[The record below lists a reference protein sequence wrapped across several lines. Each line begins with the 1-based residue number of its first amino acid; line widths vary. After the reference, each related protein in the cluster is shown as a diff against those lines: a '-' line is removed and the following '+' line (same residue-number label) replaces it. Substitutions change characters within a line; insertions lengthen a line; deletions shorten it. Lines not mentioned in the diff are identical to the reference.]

1 MPKNKVSEYDTTPSS
16 NSDMAGIDIS
26 EGCSPA
32 GINDAIRSGMS
43 HLKKMDNGTDAMTS
57 PVFTTATM
65 SGGTINSAIIGG
77 STKAAGSFTDLVSD
91 TFTLNSVAIGSADI
105 TKLAAVTVTAVEINS
120 LDGASSTQTMQAQM
134 DEKAPLASPA
144 LTGTPTAPTPT
155 AGDSSTNI
163 ATTAF
168 VGAQVAAST
177 PAGAVMAFAMTTAPT
192 GWLEC
197 DGAEISRATY
207 SDLFTAIGTTFGSGD
222 ENFAPWAET
231 APTTFNIPD
240 LRGVFVRG
248 WANAKS
254 NVDADNMYDAGR
266 NFGTEQADAFKSHT
280 HTFRG
285 VSGSSGTGSG
295 SRESQ
300 PTTRTTDAVGD
311 VETRPRNVALMYCIK
326 T

>member
-1 MPKNKVSEYDTTPSS
+1 MPKTKVSEYDTTPSS

-32 GINDAIRSGMS
+32 GINDAIRAGMS

-65 SGGTINSAIIGG
+65 SGGSINSTTVGATTA
-77 STKAAGSFTDLVSD
+77 STGAFTDLTAD
-91 TFTLNSVAIGSADI
+91 TFTLNSVAIGSTDFTKLADI
-105 TKLAAVTVTAVEINS
+105 TVTATEINS
-120 LDGASSTQTMQAQM
+120 LDGASSTETMQSQM
-134 DEKAPLASPA
+134 DDKAPLDSPA

-168 VGAQVAAST
+168 VGTQVASST
-177 PAGAVMAFAMTTAPT
+177 PAGAVLSFAMNTAPT

-197 DGAEISRATY
+197 DGAALDRTTY
-207 SDLFTAIGTTFGSGD
+207 GTLFTAIGTTFGEGD
-222 ENFAPWAET
+222 GS
-231 APTTFNIPD
+231 TTFNIPD

-248 WANAKS
+248 WANGKLNS
-254 NVDADNMYDAGR
+254 GADSIYDAGR
-266 NFGTEQADAFKSHT
+266 NFGTEQADAFKAHA
-280 HTFRG
+280 HTFKG
-285 VSGSSGTGSG
+285 ATGSSGSGTSSRDSVPETQNTGL
-295 SRESQ
+295 
-300 PTTRTTDAVGD
+300 TGD
-311 VETRPRNVALMYCIK
+311 IETRPRNVALMYCIK

>member
-1 MPKNKVSEYDTTPSS
+1 MPKTKISEYDTTPSS

-32 GINDAIRSGMS
+32 GINDAIRAGMS

-65 SGGTINSAIIGG
+65 SGGSINSTTVGATTA
-77 STKAAGSFTDLVSD
+77 STGAFTDLTAD
-91 TFTLNSVAIGSADI
+91 TFTLNSVAIGSADF
-105 TKLAAVTVTAVEINS
+105 TKLSGITVTATEINS

-134 DEKAPLASPA
+134 DNKAPLASPA

-155 AGDSSTNI
+155 AGDSSTQI

-168 VGAQVAAST
+168 VGTQVASST
-177 PAGAVMAFAMTTAPT
+177 PAGAVLSFAMNTAPT

-197 DGAEISRATY
+197 DGAAIARTTYAT
-207 SDLFTAIGTTFGSGD
+207 LFAAIGTTFGEGD
-222 ENFAPWAET
+222 GS
-231 APTTFNIPD
+231 TTFNIPD

-248 WANAKS
+248 WANTRA

-266 NFGTEQADAFKSHT
+266 NFGTEQADAFKSHS
-280 HTFRG
+280 HTFKG
-285 VSGSSGTGSG
+285 ATGSSGSGTSSRDSVPETQNTGATG
-295 SRESQ
+295 
-300 PTTRTTDAVGD
+300 G

>member
-1 MPKNKVSEYDTTPSS
+1 MPKTKISEYDTTPSS

-65 SGGTINSAIIGG
+65 SGGTID
-77 STKAAGSFTDLVSD
+77 STTVGATTASTGAFTDLTAD
-91 TFTLNSVAIGSADI
+91 TFTLNSVTIGSTDF
-105 TKLAAVTVTAVEINS
+105 TKLVDVTVTATEINS

-134 DEKAPLASPA
+134 DGKAPLASPV

-155 AGDSSTNI
+155 AGSSSTQI

-168 VGAQVAAST
+168 VGAKVATST
-177 PAGAVMAFAMTTAPT
+177 PAGAVMAFAMTTPPT
-192 GWLEC
+192 GWREC
-197 DGAEISRATY
+197 NGAAISRSTYAT
-207 SDLFTAIGTTFGSGD
+207 LFAAIGGTFGNGNGS
-222 ENFAPWAET
+222 
-231 APTTFNIPD
+231 TTFNIPD

-248 WANAKS
+248 WAHTKANVNA
-254 NVDADNMYDAGR
+254 NNMYDAGR
-266 NFGTEQADAFKSHT
+266 NFGTMQADAFKSHT
-280 HTFRG
+280 HTFKG
-285 VSGSSGTGSG
+285 STGSSGSGRSSRDSVPQTQNTGATG
-295 SRESQ
+295 
-300 PTTRTTDAVGD
+300 G

>member
-1 MPKNKVSEYDTTPSS
+1 MPKTKVSEYDTTPSS

-32 GINDAIRSGMS
+32 GINDAIRVGMS

-57 PVFTTATM
+57 PEFTTATM
-65 SGGTINSAIIGG
+65 LGGSINSTTVGATTA
-77 STKAAGSFTDLVSD
+77 STGVFTDLTAD
-91 TFTLNSVAIGSADI
+91 TFTLNSVAIGSADF
-105 TKLAAVTVTAVEINS
+105 TKLVGVTVTATEINS
-120 LDGASSTQTMQAQM
+120 LDGASSTVTMQAQM
-134 DEKAPLASPA
+134 DDKAPLASPA

-155 AGDSSTNI
+155 AGDSSTQI

-168 VGAQVAAST
+168 VGTQVASST

-197 DGAEISRATY
+197 DGAEVSRTTY
-207 SDLFTAIGTTFGSGD
+207 SNLFAAIGTTFGAGD
-222 ENFAPWAET
+222 GALDPPTDPA
-231 APTTFNIPD
+231 TTFNIPD
-240 LRGVFVRG
+240 MRGVFVRG
-248 WANAKS
+248 WANAKA

-266 NFGTEQADAFKSHT
+266 NFGTEQADAFKSHS
-280 HTFRG
+280 HTFKG
-285 VSGSSGTGSG
+285 ATGSSGSGTSSRDSVPETQNTGL
-295 SRESQ
+295 
-300 PTTRTTDAVGD
+300 TGD

>member
-1 MPKNKVSEYDTTPSS
+1 MPKTKVSEYDTTPSS

-32 GINDAIRSGMS
+32 GINDAIRAGMS

-65 SGGTINSAIIGG
+65 SGGSINSTTVGATTA
-77 STKAAGSFTDLVSD
+77 STGAFTDLTAD
-91 TFTLNSVAIGSADI
+91 TFTLNSVAIGSTDF
-105 TKLAAVTVTAVEINS
+105 TKLSDITVTATEINS

-134 DEKAPLASPA
+134 DDKAPLASPA

-155 AGDSSTNI
+155 AGDSSTQI

-168 VGAQVAAST
+168 VGAQVASST
-177 PAGAVMAFAMTTAPT
+177 PAGAVLSFAMNTAPT

-197 DGAEISRATY
+197 DGAAIDRTNYAT
-207 SDLFTAIGTTFGSGD
+207 LFTAIGTTFGEGD
-222 ENFAPWAET
+222 GS
-231 APTTFNIPD
+231 TTFNIPD

-248 WANAKS
+248 WANAKL
-254 NVDADNMYDAGR
+254 NAGDDGIYDAGR
-266 NFGTEQADAFKSHT
+266 NFGTEQADAFKAHSHT
-280 HTFRG
+280 FKGAT
-285 VSGSSGTGSG
+285 GSSGSGTSSRDSVPETQNTGL
-295 SRESQ
+295 
-300 PTTRTTDAVGD
+300 TGD
-311 VETRPRNVALMYCIK
+311 IETRPRNVALMYCIK

>member
-1 MPKNKVSEYDTTPSS
+1 MPKTKVSEYDVTPSS

-32 GINDAIRSGMS
+32 GINDAIRAGMS

-65 SGGTINSAIIGG
+65 SGGSINSTTVGATTA
-77 STKAAGSFTDLVSD
+77 STGAFTDLTAN
-91 TFTLNSVAIGSADI
+91 TFTLNSVAIGSADF
-105 TKLAAVTVTAVEINS
+105 TKLSDITVTATEINS

-134 DEKAPLASPA
+134 DDKAPLASPA

-155 AGDSSTNI
+155 AGDSSTKI

-168 VGAQVAAST
+168 VGTQVASST
-177 PAGAVMAFAMTTAPT
+177 PAGAVLSFAMNTAPT

-197 DGAEISRATY
+197 DGAAIARTTYAT
-207 SDLFTAIGTTFGSGD
+207 LFAAIGTTFGEGD
-222 ENFAPWAET
+222 GS
-231 APTTFNIPD
+231 TTFNIPD

-248 WANAKS
+248 WANTKA

-285 VSGSSGTGSG
+285 VYGSSGSGVG

-300 PTTRTTDAVGD
+300 VTTRTTDSTGD
-311 VETRPRNVALMYCIK
+311 IETRPRNVALMYCIK

>member
-16 NSDMAGIDIS
+16 NSDIAGIDIS

-32 GINDAIRSGMS
+32 GINDAIRAGMS
-43 HLKKMDNGTDAMTS
+43 HLKKMDDGTDAMTS
-57 PVFTTATM
+57 PEFTAATMLGGSINSTTVGATTA
-65 SGGTINSAIIGG
+65 
-77 STKAAGSFTDLVSD
+77 STGDFTDLTAE
-91 TFTLNSVAIGSADI
+91 TFTLNSVAIGSTDFTKLADI
-105 TKLAAVTVTAVEINS
+105 TVTATEINS
-120 LDGASSTQTMQAQM
+120 LDGASSTQTMQSQM
-134 DEKAPLASPA
+134 DDKAPLNSPA

-155 AGDSSTNI
+155 AGDSSTKI

-168 VGAQVAAST
+168 VGTQVASST
-177 PAGAVMAFAMTTAPT
+177 PAGAVMAFAMNTAPT

-197 DGAEISRATY
+197 NGAAINRTTY
-207 SDLFTAIGTTFGSGD
+207 AALFAAIGTTFGEGD
-222 ENFAPWAET
+222 GS
-231 APTTFNIPD
+231 TTFNIPD

-248 WANAKS
+248 WANAKA
-254 NVDADNMYDAGR
+254 NVDDDNMYDAGR

-285 VSGSSGTGSG
+285 VSGSSGSGVG

-300 PTTRTTDAVGD
+300 PLTRTTDATGD

>member
-1 MPKNKVSEYDTTPSS
+1 MPKTKISEYDTTPSS

-65 SGGTINSAIIGG
+65 SGGSIDATTVGATTA
-77 STKAAGSFTDLVSD
+77 STGAFTDLTAD
-91 TFTLNSVAIGSADI
+91 TFTLNSVTIGSTDF
-105 TKLAAVTVTAVEINS
+105 TKLVDVTVTATEINS

-155 AGDSSTNI
+155 AGDSSTQI

-168 VGAQVAAST
+168 VGTQVAAST
-177 PAGAVMAFAMTTAPT
+177 PAGAVLSFAMATPPT

-197 DGAEISRATY
+197 DGA
-207 SDLFTAIGTTFGSGD
+207 AIGRSTYATLFAAIGETFGNGD
-222 ENFAPWAET
+222 GS
-231 APTTFNIPD
+231 TTFNLPD

-248 WANAKS
+248 WANTKA

-285 VSGSSGTGSG
+285 VAGSSGSGVG

-300 PTTRTTDAVGD
+300 PVTRTTDAVGG